1 LGNACGHEAVKSPEE
16 PTFSSRRS
24 EHLMK
29 RKLFAVRV
37 CGCAARWPQMRR
49 PGSRGPGL
57 AAPGSRLGQPKAARL
72 GSHVSL
78 SGSIVAHQRE
88 NHFTFRD
95 SSGEI
100 RVEIAPAL

>member
-1 LGNACGHEAVKSPEE
+1 
-16 PTFSSRRS
+16 
-24 EHLMK
+24 
-29 RKLFAVRV
+29 
-37 CGCAARWPQMRR
+37 
-49 PGSRGPGL
+49 L

-78 SGSIVAHQRE
+78 SGKIVAHQRE
-88 NHFTFRD
+88 NQFTFRD